1 MAKWTDERNAE
12 LRELYRTKTGPELA
26 AHFNTSVQAVY
37 VQAHK
42 IGLNKSQPYKIELT
56 TERAVWLRRNFPHM
70 SNEICALILGVSP
83 RTVVRFARSLG
94 LSKTEQF
101 MRECQAHTSK
111 RAQESHRRNGTYP
124 AKGYY
129 SPNLQ
134 KGAQY
139 QFKPRISNEQGTGTH

>member
-1 MAKWTDERNAE
+1 MTKWTDKQNAE
-12 LRELYRTKTGPELA
+12 LRERYRTMTGPELA
-26 AHFNTSVQAVY
+26 AHFNTTVQAVY

-42 IGLNKSQPYKIELT
+42 IGLRKPQPNKIELT
-56 TERAVWLRRNFPHM
+56 PERTVWMRRNFPHM
-70 SNEICALILGVSP
+70 SNGICALILGVSP

-94 LSKTEQF
+94 LTKTDQF

-134 KGAQY
+134 KGEKY
-139 QFKPRISNEQGTGTH
+139 QFGKR

>member
-1 MAKWTDERNAE
+1 MKKWTEERKEE
-12 LRELYRTKTGPELA
+12 LRRRYRTMTGPALA
-26 AHFNTSVQAVY
+26 AHFQTSVQAVY

-42 IGLNKSQPYKIELT
+42 IGLRKPQPNKIELT
-56 TERAVWLRRNFPHM
+56 RERAIWMRCNFPHM
-70 SNEICALILGVSP
+70 SNVVCGLLLGVSP
-83 RTVVRFARSLG
+83 RTVVRFARRLG
-94 LSKTEQF
+94 LTKTAQF

-111 RAQESHRRNGTYP
+111 CAQESHRRNGTYP

-139 QFKPRISNEQGTGTH
+139 QFKPGARRSTK